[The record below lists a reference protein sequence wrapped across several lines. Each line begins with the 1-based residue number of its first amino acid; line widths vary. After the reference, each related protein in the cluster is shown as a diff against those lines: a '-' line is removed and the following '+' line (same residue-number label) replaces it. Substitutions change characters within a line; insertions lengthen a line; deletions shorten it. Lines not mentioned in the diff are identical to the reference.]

1 MEFHQIRY
9 FLAACDHMNFTR
21 AAEACAVSQP
31 ALTVAIRK
39 LEDELGGALF
49 DRDQRQ
55 LALTELGRTMR
66 THLARIEETRQAAGR
81 VAQAVLDPTTG
92 QLDVGVFSTVGP
104 AILAPAIEAFGT
116 ASPDIELVIYDV
128 WGARAF
134 DLLLS
139 GAFDCAI
146 VASGQPLPPRFD
158 GVTLLTE
165 PMMMA
170 MAPDHPL
177 ATRDAVTLG
186 DLADTTYFDRLRC
199 EARPAITDRME
210 KLGIAPT
217 TRLRS
222 ESDTWI
228 LHAVM
233 AGRGVTIGPRSVVDI
248 AGLVALPIA
257 DLELQRRIAIVTV
270 KGRAVSPATQRF
282 ISFFKTLD
290 EAAYSA
296 A

>member
-39 LEDELGGALF
+39 LEDELGGVLF
-49 DRDQRQ
+49 DRDARQ
-55 LALTELGRTMR
+55 LTLTELGRAMR

-81 VAQAVLDPTTG
+81 VAQAVLDPASG
-92 QLDVGVFSTVGP
+92 QLDLGVFSTVGP
-104 AILAPAIEAFGT
+104 AILAPAIEAFSA

-128 WGARAF
+128 WGSKTF

-146 VASGQPLPPRFD
+146 VASSQPLPPRIKA
-158 GVTLLTE
+158 VTLTAE
-165 PMMMA
+165 PMMLA

-177 ATRDAVTLG
+177 ASRNSVSLSVLTE
-186 DLADTTYFDRLRC
+186 TTYFDRLRC
-199 EARPAITDRME
+199 EARPAITDRLME
-210 KLGIAPT
+210 LGIEPE

-222 ESDTWI
+222 ESDSWI
-228 LHAVM
+228 MHAVL
-233 AGRGVTIGPRSVVDI
+233 AGKGVTIGPRSVFELP
-248 AGLVALPIA
+248 GLVAVPIA
-257 DLELQRRIAIVTV
+257 DIDIQRRIEIVTV
-270 KGRAVSPATQRF
+270 EGRKLSPAAERF
-282 ISFFKTLD
+282 VAFFREFD
-290 EAAYSA
+290 WSAYSA